1 MGTPAISPI
10 SLINGSSH
18 VPLSSKESAKVRKF
32 LYMGS
37 GAINVMVLPNFNH
50 SFDTSLSTCTS
61 EAGVV
66 GIGGVTTLPCCLLHV
81 GLKL

>member
-1 MGTPAISPI
+1 
-10 SLINGSSH
+10 
-18 VPLSSKESAKVRKF
+18 
-32 LYMGS
+32 MGS

-66 GIGGVTTLPCCLLHV
+66 GVGGVTTLPCCLLHV
-81 GLKL
+81 GLKLWLRMVIVPLHGGTFP